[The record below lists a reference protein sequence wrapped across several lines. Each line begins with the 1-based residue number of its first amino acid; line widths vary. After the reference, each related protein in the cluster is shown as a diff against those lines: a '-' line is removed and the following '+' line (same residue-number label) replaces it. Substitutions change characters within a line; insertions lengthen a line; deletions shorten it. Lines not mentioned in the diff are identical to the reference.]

1 MIRNVVEIAVMNEP
15 AEESLPEPVRIE
27 VVSPQRASIDVAD
40 SPRKVADSSDMKA
53 RREIIGQSG
62 NGEKPRCDGLEIEIG
77 RAALR
82 ICDRMGE

>member
-1 MIRNVVEIAVMNEP
+1 
-15 AEESLPEPVRIE
+15 
-27 VVSPQRASIDVAD
+27 
-40 SPRKVADSSDMKA
+40 MKA

-62 NGEKPRCDGLEIEIG
+62 NGEKPRRDDLEIEIG